1 MRIFTVHIKI
11 LCSLVAI
18 VLCRLPLQAATPRDG
33 YDADTLRGR
42 TLGEVVVHR
51 GKQRYSKRNNPAVDF
66 ARRIREARDANDP
79 RRKPASAAKPAA
91 KQDKPIDLDRLR
103 AALDKM

>member
-1 MRIFTVHIKI
+1 MAGISGCRIQYVEDETASEETTAGKKLH
-11 LCSLVAI
+11 
-18 VLCRLPLQAATPRDG
+18 TP
-33 YDADTLRGR
+33 A
-42 TLGEVVVHR
+42 E
-51 GKQRYSKRNNPAVDF
+51 
-66 ARRIREARDANDP
+66 IEANDP